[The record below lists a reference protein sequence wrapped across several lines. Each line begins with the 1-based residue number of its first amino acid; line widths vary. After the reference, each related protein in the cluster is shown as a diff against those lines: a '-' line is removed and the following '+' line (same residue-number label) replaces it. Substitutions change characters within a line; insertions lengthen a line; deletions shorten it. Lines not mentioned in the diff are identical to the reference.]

1 MITRTKSLRIDSR
14 FLMIPQSADERLE
27 YLRPEDPIRGY
38 KKNEGLAELS
48 IKIEGRT
55 VFSQKMTLK
64 GGRPWW
70 WAALAFSRWQRKT
83 IEICCTIPEEDE
95 EAFAAI
101 TLRPDLSRIPDLHHE
116 ADRPQFHSRT
126 ATA

>member
-14 FLMIPQSADERLE
+14 FLMIPQSADEHLE

-70 WAALAFSRWQRKT
+70 WAALDVSRWQRKT
-83 IEICCTIPEEDE
+83 IELCCCARRSESEP
-95 EAFAAI
+95 FAAKKLTHPRQA
-101 TLRPDLSRIPDLHHE
+101 TLRAIVWCR
-116 ADRPQFHSRT
+116 
-126 ATA
+126 